1 MTGLLHETNVGA
13 TALTL
18 DGNRFQNATNTPTT
32 WAADVRAGILTY
44 GNTTNHNKLNV
55 NMGLTI
61 YEELK
66 KNYSWD
72 TGRHAI
78 SPILLFKGN
87 MINCMFHPEHLINLL
102 SHSTLTP

>member
-32 WAADVRAGILTY
+32 WAADVHAGILTY

-78 SPILLFKGN
+78 SPILLFKPAN
-87 MINCMFHPEHLINLL
+87 KKSSP
-102 SHSTLTP
+102 